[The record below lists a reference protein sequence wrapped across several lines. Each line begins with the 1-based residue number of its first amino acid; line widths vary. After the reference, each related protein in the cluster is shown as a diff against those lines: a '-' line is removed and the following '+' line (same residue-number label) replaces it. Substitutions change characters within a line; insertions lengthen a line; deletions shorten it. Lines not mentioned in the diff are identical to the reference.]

1 MDWLRIC
8 TGGTMAKLEVIDMDL
23 YRQTNREFF
32 LATAMLRNAYGIDVM
47 PLNDI
52 EAGAWLKENEIQDFT
67 IAYMSGGE
75 L

>member
-1 MDWLRIC
+1 MN
-8 TGGTMAKLEVIDMDL
+8 L

-32 LATAMLRNAYGIDVM
+32 LATAILRNKYGIDVV

-52 EAGAWLKENEIQDFT
+52 ELGTWLKENEIQDFT
-67 IAYMSGGE
+67 LAFMAGGE

>member
-1 MDWLRIC
+1 
-8 TGGTMAKLEVIDMDL
+8 MDL

-47 PLNDI
+47 PLNEI
-52 EAGAWLKENEIQDFT
+52 ESGAWLKENEIQDFT

>member
-1 MDWLRIC
+1 
-8 TGGTMAKLEVIDMDL
+8 MDL

-32 LATAMLRNAYGIDVM
+32 LSAAMLRNAYGIDVM

-52 EAGAWLKENEIQDFT
+52 ESGAWLKENEIQDFT